1 MTPKGVLHFTTPVSI
16 SIRGS
21 KAVAESLAII
31 ASRYEHDGIEYD
43 LSAWVRGVSRLEQVP
58 GPEGLEWKL
67 LTLEPIY
74 IRDNIVPTAPLTK
87 PCTLDFSS
95 VEHARPSYKYL
106 TWLIGLRGG
115 KVRNDLPGEDDEKSV
130 KDIME
135 RNQEWL
141 AEN

>member
-1 MTPKGVLHFTTPVSI
+1 LHFTTPVSI
-16 SIRGS
+16 EIRGS

-31 ASRYEHDGIEYD
+31 ASRYEHNGIAYD

-58 GPEGLEWKL
+58 GPEGPEWKL

-74 IRDNIVPTAPLTK
+74 IRDNIVPTAPLTE
-87 PCTLDFSS
+87 PCALDFSG
-95 VEHARPSYKYL
+95 VDDARPSYKYL
-106 TWLIGLRGG
+106 TWVISQRGG

-130 KDIME
+130 EDITE
-135 RNQEWL
+135 RNQKWL